1 MTVVNKIVI
10 PDPDSK
16 DWENPGNPEKAEDN
30 RDAEQLLRQK
40 REAERRHD
48 NLTDAEDENSD
59 EQHH

>member
-1 MTVVNKIVI
+1 MTAVNKIVI
-10 PDPDSK
+10 PDPDAK

-48 NLTDAEDENSD
+48 NLTDTDKENSD
-59 EQHH
+59 K